1 MWNWRVG
8 NRVRGSGE
16 GLAKLRG
23 ICGPMHVEVMIV
35 VHQCFIADVAHF
47 KWCVVVHRVCVAVM
61 AVMTVATMA
70 CVGAVMTTV
79 VTVSVMVVPDWRVG
93 TI

>member
-1 MWNWRVG
+1 
-8 NRVRGSGE
+8 
-16 GLAKLRG
+16 
-23 ICGPMHVEVMIV
+23 MHVEVVMV
-35 VHQCFIADVAHF
+35 VHQRLVSDVTHF

-61 AVMTVATMA
+61 AVITVATMA

-93 TI
+93 SIKR